1 MQRYEKNAYFCSYQ
15 SNKSAY
21 EQTIPTNWFNA
32 YPTGSDKFRKLYTS
46 RKLQELSSSVLPTV
60 APNIIL
66 NNFFMSVLYY
76 F

>member
-1 MQRYEKNAYFCSYQ
+1 M
-15 SNKSAY
+15 
-21 EQTIPTNWFNA
+21 
-32 YPTGSDKFRKLYTS
+32 DKFTLS